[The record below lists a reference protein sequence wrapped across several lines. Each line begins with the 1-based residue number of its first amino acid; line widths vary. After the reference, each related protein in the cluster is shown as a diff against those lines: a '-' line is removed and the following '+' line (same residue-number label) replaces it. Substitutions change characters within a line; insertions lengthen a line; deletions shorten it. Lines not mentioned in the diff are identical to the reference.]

1 MVETMRTETL
11 AAWLEAALDQGST
24 GSTPLSDLSLW
35 SLRPGPHSA
44 AGALP
49 AMQSDAVAHFPRT
62 VGFSRPTGAQ
72 AQRWQRWQISKN
84 ADLNT
89 LPCCVGL
96 KSELFHAGTH
106 SARPVTGRQQLW
118 WNFQGL
124 SQVFDAPHHWYWRHR
139 TVCRFRKWS
148 MGISILL
155 RSVRLLQQSKSSLP
169 LCLPFCVQ
177 LYHLASTLAPQTS
190 VYRCVHVPG
199 LWREAD
205 RLVTK
210 RAPRCSK
217 QIV

>member
-1 MVETMRTETL
+1 MLELTQQGQSLAGSNFGGIFRDFPKSLMRLIIGTE
-11 AAWLEAALDQGST
+11 D
-24 GSTPLSDLSLW
+24 
-35 SLRPGPHSA
+35 
-44 AGALP
+44 
-49 AMQSDAVAHFPRT
+49 T
-62 VGFSRPTGAQ
+62 VLYVDFENG
-72 AQRWQRWQISKN
+72 RW
-84 ADLNT
+84 
-89 LPCCVGL
+89 
-96 KSELFHAGTH
+96 
-106 SARPVTGRQQLW
+106 
-118 WNFQGL
+118 
-124 SQVFDAPHHWYWRHR
+124 
-139 TVCRFRKWS
+139 
-148 MGISILL
+148 GISILL